1 MTSSY
6 PTYAVSTEL
15 DAVNQILS
23 SVGQAPVTTLDQ
35 QNPEVSIALNT
46 LREANKQVQ
55 AEGWTFNTEH
65 HYEMTGDANTFEIT
79 YPTNALQIDT
89 TRSQHFDDYDPVRR
103 GGKLYDRHKHTFLWK
118 NEDGTAKTIQV
129 DVIWYFNFTEV
140 PIAVQNY
147 ITARACVMS
156 ALKMVGDKEL
166 MQLLQQQEINT
177 RAAALEYETSQGDFS
192 MFGFKDGEN
201 YHNSYQPYAALQR

>member
-46 LREANKQVQ
+46 LRESNKQVQ

-65 HYEMTGDANTFEIT
+65 HYELTGDANTFEIT

-166 MQLLQQQEINT
+166 TQLLNQQEINT
-177 RAAALEYETSQGDFS
+177 RAAALEYETSQGDYT
-192 MFGFKDGEN
+192 MFGFKDVEN

>member
-35 QNPEVSIALNT
+35 QNPEVAIALNT

-65 HYEMTGDANTFEIT
+65 HYELTGDANTFEIT

-118 NEDGTAKTIQV
+118 NDDGTAKTIQV
-129 DVIWYFNFTEV
+129 DVIWYFDFTEV
-140 PIAVQNY
+140 PIAVQQY

-156 ALKMVGDKEL
+156 ALKMVGDSEL
-166 MQLLQQQEINT
+166 VQLLQQQEINT
-177 RAAALEYETSQGDFS
+177 RAAALEYETSQGDYS

>member
-1 MTSSY
+1 MPY

-35 QNPEVSIALNT
+35 QNPEVAIALNT

-65 HYEMTGDANTFEIT
+65 HYELTGDANTFEIT

-140 PIAVQNY
+140 PVAVLNY
-147 ITARACVMS
+147 IT
-156 ALKMVGDKEL
+156 
-166 MQLLQQQEINT
+166 
-177 RAAALEYETSQGDFS
+177 
-192 MFGFKDGEN
+192 
-201 YHNSYQPYAALQR
+201 

>member
-35 QNPEVSIALNT
+35 QNPEVAIALNT

-65 HYEMTGDANTFEIT
+65 HYEMTGDANTFEIA

-89 TRSQHFDDYDPVRR
+89 TRSQHFDDYDTVRR

-118 NEDGTAKTIQV
+118 NDDGTAKTIQV
-129 DVIWYFNFTEV
+129 DVIWYFDFTEV
-140 PIAVQNY
+140 PIAVQQY

-156 ALKMVGDKEL
+156 ALKMVGDSEL
-166 MQLLQQQEINT
+166 VQLLQQQEINT
-177 RAAALEYETSQGDFS
+177 RAAALEYETQQGDFS
-192 MFGFKDGEN
+192 MFGWKEGEN
-201 YHNSYQPYAALQR
+201 YHVGYQPYAALQR

>member
-65 HYEMTGDANTFEIT
+65 HYELTGDANTFEIT

-166 MQLLQQQEINT
+166 MTLLNQQEINT

>member
-65 HYEMTGDANTFEIT
+65 HYELTGDANTFEIT

-147 ITARACVMS
+147 ITSRACVMS

-166 MQLLQQQEINT
+166 MQLLNQQEINT
-177 RAAALEYETSQGDFS
+177 RAAALEYETSQGDFT

>member
-1 MTSSY
+1 M
-6 PTYAVSTEL
+6 
-15 DAVNQILS
+15 
-23 SVGQAPVTTLDQ
+23 GQAPVTTLDQ
-35 QNPEVSIALNT
+35 QNPEVAIALNT

-65 HYEMTGDANTFEIT
+65 HYEMTGDANTFEIA

-89 TRSQHFDDYDPVRR
+89 TRSQHFDDYDTVRR

-118 NEDGTAKTIQV
+118 NDDGTAKTIQV
-129 DVIWYFNFTEV
+129 DVIWYFDFTEV
-140 PIAVQNY
+140 PIAVQQY

-156 ALKMVGDKEL
+156 ALKMVGDSEL
-166 MQLLQQQEINT
+166 VQLLQQQEINT
-177 RAAALEYETSQGDFS
+177 RAAALEYETSQGDYS

-201 YHNSYQPYAALQR
+201 LSLIHI

>member
-1 MTSSY
+1 MSY

-35 QNPEVSIALNT
+35 QNPEVAIALNT

-65 HYEMTGDANTFEIT
+65 HYELTGDANTFEIT

-147 ITARACVMS
+147 ITSRACVMS

-166 MQLLQQQEINT
+166 MQLLNQQEINT
-177 RAAALEYETSQGDFS
+177 RAAALEYETSQGDFT

>member
-46 LREANKQVQ
+46 LRESNKQVQ

>member
-1 MTSSY
+1 MAY